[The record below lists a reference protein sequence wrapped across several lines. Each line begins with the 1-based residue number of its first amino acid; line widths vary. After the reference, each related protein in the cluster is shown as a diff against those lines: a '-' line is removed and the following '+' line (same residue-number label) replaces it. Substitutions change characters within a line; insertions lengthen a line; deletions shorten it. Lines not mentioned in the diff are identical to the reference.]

1 MHELDVATFTQFVAQ
16 KVEDLKLGEITLSN
30 PDINET
36 FPIAVLS
43 NVMQSI
49 KKTEN
54 NFPIYSRFSITIE
67 WWTNSKYESMN
78 LFQKTNNEL
87 RKYNFA
93 MLGTP
98 VDMYDEV
105 TKKHRYGGRYEVNY
119 NGLINSFERVI

>member
-1 MHELDVATFTQFVAQ
+1 MYELDVATFTKIVAE
-16 KVEDLKLGEITLSN
+16 KIENLGLGEITLSN

-43 NVMQSI
+43 NIMQSI

-54 NFPIYSRFSITIE
+54 NFPIYSRFSFTIE
-67 WWTNSKYESMN
+67 WWTNSKYESMR
-78 LFQKTNNEL
+78 LFQETNKAL
-87 RKYNFA
+87 RNYNFA

-98 VDMYDEV
+98 IDMYDEI

-119 NGLINSFERVI
+119 NGLNNSFERVI